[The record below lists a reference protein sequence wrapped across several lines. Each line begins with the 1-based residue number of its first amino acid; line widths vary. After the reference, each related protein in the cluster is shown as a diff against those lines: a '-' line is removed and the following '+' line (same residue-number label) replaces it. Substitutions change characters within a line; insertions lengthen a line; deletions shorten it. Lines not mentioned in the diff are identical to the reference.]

1 MKKKYTYLL
10 FLSVVLASCNNSNII
25 SSTNSSSSSIS
36 LNSSVISSSSSSFK
50 DSSESSSIINKS
62 NANIDFVISKLQDVL
77 YSSYTLNYYYQGI
90 EYNDIYKYNTY
101 YYNDMSKQGSLH
113 NIKLVDI
120 SEFQS
125 ILQRYYGF
133 QYIDLENVMPKT
145 TLKNT
150 LGDSRVI
157 RSSSNIAGN
166 WVNSKQPTE
175 TVLVKG
181 FYDNPYVEVA
191 DIGEDITNNI
201 PELDIFKD

>member
-101 YYNDMSKQGSLH
+101 YYNDMSKQGSMLINLYGYNTFLYDFYLDDNEV
-113 NIKLVDI
+113 NITN
-120 SEFQS
+120 QS
-125 ILQRYYGF
+125 YGSTGTQGQQELNYYNLSL
-133 QYIDLENVMPKT
+133 IDFESLENE
-145 TLKNT
+145 LIEIDE
-150 LGDSRVI
+150 G
-157 RSSSNIAGN
+157 
-166 WVNSKQPTE
+166 
-175 TVLVKG
+175 VKL
-181 FYDNPYVEVA
+181 NV
-191 DIGEDITNNI
+191 
-201 PELDIFKD
+201 